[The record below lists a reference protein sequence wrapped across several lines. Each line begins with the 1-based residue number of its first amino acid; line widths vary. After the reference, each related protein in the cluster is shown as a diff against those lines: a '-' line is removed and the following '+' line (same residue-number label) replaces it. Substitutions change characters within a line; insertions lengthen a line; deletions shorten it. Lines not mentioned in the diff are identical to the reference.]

1 MIMQLGIII
10 HSFLISSDKHNNDK
24 TPIAEGLIIS
34 NHILTVLNRYFK
46 TTHYAIAFSSTF
58 FS

>member
-1 MIMQLGIII
+1 MQLCIII

-34 NHILTVLNRYFK
+34 NHILPVLNRYIK
-46 TTHYAIAFSSTF
+46 TTNHATSFSSTF
-58 FS
+58 IS

>member
-1 MIMQLGIII
+1 MIMQLRSII

-34 NHILTVLNRYFK
+34 NY
-46 TTHYAIAFSSTF
+46 SSY
-58 FS
+58 SIE